1 MAFES
6 IDLAYDFYCEYA
18 KKAGFCVRKGGSY
31 MNDGILKS
39 KYFTCSKEGHKPLK
53 SYDSMDNKESSKRPY
68 YKRRKRPT
76 IRCGRKAQIFL
87 KSVDGIKFEINEF
100 VEEHNHAMVEE
111 EDMHFVRSNRKLT
124 HVQEDIL
131 YELSTLNLGPVKAFN
146 ILRTK
151 YRGFE
156 EVRAS
161 KDDCKNFK
169 QRLNCFIG
177 EFDAEMVVQRLT
189 GKKRSNED
197 FSFEYT
203 VNDNGE
209 LTRLFWADEIS
220 KKNYLAFGDI
230 IAFDA
235 TFKTN
240 KYKMVFVPFTT
251 IDNHCRN
258 ITVGAGL
265 LSSESI
271 ESYTW
276 LLKVFL
282 NSFGVT
288 PKVVVTD
295 QDPAIKQAIAS
306 VFSNTRQRL
315 CMWHIM
321 KKLADKVG
329 VALCNNEDFK
339 RKICDIVWTD
349 SISQFEFETKWQLI
363 MKEFDL
369 ESNKWLTD
377 IFYMRYDWIPAY
389 YRDEPHFDH
398 RMEIQ
403 RLNNRKNDHD
413 TRYTHPELVSESPIE
428 QEVELM
434 YTRAIFNDFQDEM
447 YHIRSGVA
455 SLKSTEEGDYLKF
468 SIFDFNAYVPGCL
481 EVLIKKDGE
490 DGVDSIV
497 SCSCKIFEQY
507 GLLCRHILYVLNL
520 FRVKRF
526 SKKYILDR
534 WKRDAG
540 VNIRTAPISN
550 LGNEKNLKVK
560 EISREI
566 TLTGEYLINSYVTDI
581 DELTKVR
588 DQMNIMIQKVDETR
602 YQRTSLSK
610 RDRFAAVLGYDQPSE
625 VTVRVPSGI
634 RNKGRGSHNRIKSQ
648 KEIAIGRSGKKH
660 RECKVC
666 NLPGHNS

>member
-6 IDLAYDFYCEYA
+6 IDIAFDFYCEYA
-18 KKAGFCVRKGGSY
+18 KKASFCVRKGGSY

-39 KYFTCSKEGHKPLK
+39 KYFICSKEGHKPPK
-53 SYDSMDNKESSKRPY
+53 SYDSMEDKDSSKRPY
-68 YKRRKRPT
+68 YKKRKRRT
-76 IRCGRKAQIFL
+76 IRCGCKAQFFL

-100 VEEHNHAMVEE
+100 VEEHNHAMVEQ
-111 EDMHFVRSNRKLT
+111 EDMHCVRSNRKLT
-124 HVQEDIL
+124 HVQKDIL

-151 YRGFE
+151 YGGFE
-156 EVRAS
+156 EVGAS

-169 QRLNCFIG
+169 QRLNCFIS
-177 EFDAEMVVQRLT
+177 EFDADMVVQRLS
-189 GKKRSNED
+189 GKKRCNDD

-235 TFKTN
+235 TLKTN
-240 KYKMVFVPFTT
+240 RYKMVFVPFTA

-276 LLKVFL
+276 LLQVFL
-282 NSFGVT
+282 DSFSVA

-295 QDPAIKQAIAS
+295 QDPAMKQAIAS
-306 VFSNTRQRL
+306 IFLNTRHRL

-339 RKICDIVWTD
+339 RKICDIV
-349 SISQFEFETKWQLI
+349 
-363 MKEFDL
+363 
-369 ESNKWLTD
+369 
-377 IFYMRYDWIPAY
+377 
-389 YRDEPHFDH
+389 
-398 RMEIQ
+398 
-403 RLNNRKNDHD
+403 
-413 TRYTHPELVSESPIE
+413 
-428 QEVELM
+428 
-434 YTRAIFNDFQDEM
+434 
-447 YHIRSGVA
+447 
-455 SLKSTEEGDYLKF
+455 
-468 SIFDFNAYVPGCL
+468 
-481 EVLIKKDGE
+481 LIKKDGE

-497 SCSCKIFEQY
+497 SCSCKRFEQY

-520 FRVKRF
+520 FRVKIFPKR
-526 SKKYILDR
+526 YILDR

-540 VNIRTAPISN
+540 VNIRTAPMSN
-550 LGNEKNLKVK
+550 LGSEKNLKVK
-560 EISREI
+560 KISREI
-566 TLTGEYLINSYVTDI
+566 TLAGEYLINSYITDI

-588 DQMNIMIQKVDETR
+588 DQMNIMIQKADETR

-610 RDRFAAVLGYDQPSE
+610 RDKFAAVLGYDQLSE
-625 VTVRVPSGI
+625 VTVCVPSGI
-634 RNKGRGSHNRIKSQ
+634 RNKGRGSHKRIKSQ
-648 KEIAIGRSGKKH
+648 KEIAIARSGKKQ

-666 NLPGHNS
+666 NLSGHNSRTSP